1 MKKNYSLILR
11 KIIFA
16 FNSISVIGIAIFIL
30 YTTRKIC
37 DAYVASDFLE
47 KVNAIPANPSALVG
61 EILVLVAIM
70 GISFICREKF
80 VRENTGVYYLT
91 LLIDFCASF
100 FIVYRLDFNYNGI
113 LLWVFVNLIA
123 HIKDM
128 GGKYVLA
135 VISLLSYIGTN
146 HGIISV
152 STKIF
157 SVNDYIKVYDIVE
170 KNILAIEVSDAGKGM
185 DEEKLK
191 EIKHEKA
198 RIALIGTGSRG
209 QYHIHNLKEIPHAQ
223 IVAVCDNYAPNLQQA
238 LELCPDAKSYTD
250 YRKLL
255 ESKDIDGVIIST
267 PLNWHAPIVLDALA
281 AGKHVFCEKAMAR
294 TLDECK
300 AIYDTYNQSDKVLYF
315 CMQRMYDEK
324 YIKGMQMIHSGL
336 IGDVVGLRCHWF
348 RNADWRRPVPSPELE
363 RKINWR
369 LYKESSGGLM
379 TELACHQLEVC
390 NWAAQKMPESIM
402 GMGDIVYWKDGR
414 EVYDSVNVTYRYSD
428 GVKIAYES
436 LISNKFNGMEDQ
448 ILGSKGTME
457 MAKGIYYL
465 EEDHSTSG
473 IRQLIDQV
481 KDKAFAAIPTAGPRW
496 RPETKMEYTPHFI
509 INGDIHVNSGLSMIG
524 ADKDGSD
531 IILSSFCQSCIT
543 GEKAQNVVEEA
554 YCSTVLCLL
563 GNQAMDEQRHILF
576 PDEYKI
582 PYMKF

>member
-1 MKKNYSLILR
+1 MKEHKEKGVDLGLRQFIKSL
-11 KIIFA
+11 
-16 FNSISVIGIAIFIL
+16 G
-30 YTTRKIC
+30 
-37 DAYVASDFLE
+37 YVAGGT
-47 KVNAIPANPSALVG
+47 AL
-61 EILVLVAIM
+61 LA
-70 GISFICREKF
+70 
-80 VRENTGVYYLT
+80 TTPWLT
-91 LLIDFCASF
+91 SC
-100 FIVYRLDFNYNGI
+100 
-113 LLWVFVNLIA
+113 
-123 HIKDM
+123 
-128 GGKYVLA
+128 
-135 VISLLSYIGTN
+135 TP
-146 HGIISV
+146 
-152 STKIF
+152 
-157 SVNDYIKVYDIVE
+157 
-170 KNILAIEVSDAGKGM
+170 
-185 DEEKLK
+185 EKLQ

-209 QYHIHNLKEIPHAQ
+209 QYHIHNFKEIPHAQ

-238 LELCPDAKSYTD
+238 LELCPDAKPYTD

-481 KDKAFAAIPTAGPRW
+481 KDKVFAAIPTAGPSW

-509 INGDIHVNSGLSMIG
+509 IDGDIHVNSGLSMIG

-543 GEKAQNVVEEA
+543 GEKAQNIVEEA

-563 GNQAMDEQRHILF
+563 GNQAMEEQRHIFF

-582 PYMKF
+582 PYMNF